1 MIELYRK
8 KCADLIDPMIDVNAM
23 AQISKSRQEKIKK
36 LKHASDRKR
45 SYAAGLL
52 EREIL
57 SAHDLTTEN
66 IFYNEHGKP
75 LVEGL
80 YYNLSHSGDYAFG
93 VVSDVAVGCD
103 VERIKEPKPSVAKRF
118 FSEKEYQCFLESI
131 NSAEAFYTIWTR
143 KESYIKMTGKG
154 LAQDLTSFCTIELD
168 SNTAWVFTRVF
179 DGHVF
184 SVCAEAPF
192 EISKILD
199 C

>member
-1 MIELYRK
+1 MIKFYHK
-8 KCADLIDPMIDVNAM
+8 NCADLIDPMTDQKSM
-23 AQISKSRQEKIKK
+23 ALVSKSRQEKIKK

-57 SAHDLTTEN
+57 SAHGLTMDD

-75 LVEGL
+75 LVNGL

-93 VVSDVAVGCD
+93 VVSNVAVGCD
-103 VERIKEPKPSVAKRF
+103 VERIKEPKPAVAKRF
-118 FSEKEYQCFLESI
+118 FSEKEYQSFLESE
-131 NSAEAFYTIWTR
+131 NPAETFYMIWTR
-143 KESYIKMTGKG
+143 KESYIKMTGQG

-168 SNTAWVFTRVF
+168 SNTAWFFTQVF
-179 DGHVF
+179 DGYVF

-192 EISKILD
+192 HISSFL
-199 C
+199 